1 MQVDCGTGAYLLF
14 SSQDNV
20 VGSAVVNALNVFVSS
35 DGVISLPCSS
45 VIDVTTSA
53 NVAYL
58 VQLDPASML
67 SKNTLLG
74 LAGLI
79 CGAFV
84 AYVMVKYAV

>member
-1 MQVDCGTGAYLLF
+1 MQVDCGTGAYLLL

-20 VGSAVVNALNVFVSS
+20 VGSAVVNALNIFVPA

-67 SKNTLLG
+67 SQNTLLG

-79 CGAFV
+79 CGALV